1 MTQYSTLNV
10 KCFNSQFNKLK
21 SGIKK
26 DTEVTLD
33 VLSNVIGN
41 SNDEWNCLHK

>member
-1 MTQYSTLNV
+1 MTQYSTLNA
-10 KCFNSQFNKLK
+10 KCFTSQLNKLK

-33 VLSNVIGN
+33 LSSSVIGN
-41 SNDEWNCLHK
+41 SNDGCNRNHK